1 MIINSILQARNGRA
15 ERPSLLAQYRGDI
28 DMKNMGK
35 SSEKKKKVVLNTK
48 IIFFCCTLCISKF
61 HTCFKII

>member
-35 SSEKKKKVVLNTK
+35 SSEKKKS
-48 IIFFCCTLCISKF
+48 CS
-61 HTCFKII
+61 